1 MAPEIKI
8 LRSGD
13 QALLDNVPAGVFDNS
28 LNPQLVR
35 EFLGDER
42 HHLVVAVDRGQ
53 VIGFVSGVHYVHPD
67 KPSEMWINEVGV
79 APSHQGQGVG
89 KAMIQELLQHARRL
103 GCREAWVLTD
113 RANHSAMRLY
123 ASTGGQEAP
132 HDQVMFTFFLGGNN
146 RNSRAAG

>member
-8 LRSGD
+8 LHSGD
-13 QALLDNVPAGVFDNS
+13 QALLDNVAAEVFDNA
-28 LNPQLVR
+28 LTPQLVS

-42 HHLVVAVDRGQ
+42 HHLVVAVDGGQ

-79 APSHQGQGVG
+79 APGHQGQGVG
-89 KAMIQELLQHARRL
+89 KAMMQELLQHARRL

-113 RANHSAMRLY
+113 RDNHPAMRLY
-123 ASTGGQEAP
+123 ASTGGEEGP
-132 HDQVMFTFFLGGNN
+132 NDHVMFTFVLGGDN
-146 RNSRAAG
+146 RNSRAVG